1 MCNCLQYRNLIQKKL
16 YYLSHTRMIH
26 LFKLNFYHQCMEIRY
41 TYLCCIYGFCTFL
54 MQYYSVVD
62 ASQGQVFLAVYEDIQ
77 YTDLYISDQK
87 GMHYSLSLRNINP
100 RDVNSTNKNVV
111 YDLHKVNNKCNLWPR
126 DRFNSRFFFC

>member
-1 MCNCLQYRNLIQKKL
+1 MA
-16 YYLSHTRMIH
+16 
-26 LFKLNFYHQCMEIRY
+26 
-41 TYLCCIYGFCTFL
+41 L

-100 RDVNSTNKNVV
+100 RDVTSTNENVV
-111 YDLHKVNNKCNLWPR
+111 YDLHKVKIIDAIFWC
-126 DRFNSRFFFC
+126 FCIYIATVLIIDCFVRLKEQKEHTLPMFLLMLMRMMDQGLDM